1 MNIFTDQSQF
11 MTLAGQSI
19 EGLDVVQC
27 SKYTTHVQEEAAE
40 LAAAAGGCVEDE
52 VEVIDALVDTIV
64 VSAGALISLIG
75 VDGANRAWK
84 AVLTANF
91 RKVLG
96 SPDQTVMEWEDPEAG
111 ICYRKDGQI
120 GKPPGWV
127 SPRADLEKIA
137 QDVGLIE

>member
-27 SKYTTHVQEEAAE
+27 SKYTAHVQEEAAE

-96 SPDQTVMEWEDPEAG
+96 SPHQEEG
-111 ICYRKDGQI
+111 ICYREDGQI
-120 GKPPGWV
+120 GKPSGWV

-137 QDVGLIE
+137 KDIGLIE